1 MCCMLAAPERRVVI
15 EESEEVVQRW
25 IQRDGKVA
33 LEVNNSIWN
42 LGMWMEQ
49 LKGKVKQ
56 RLDKLEHLMERS
68 LEVLR
73 QQDLRASSFP
83 A

>member
-1 MCCMLAAPERRVVI
+1 MLAEPERRVVI

-49 LKGKVKQ
+49 VK
-56 RLDKLEHLMERS
+56 RKS
-68 LEVLR
+68 
-73 QQDLRASSFP
+73 
-83 A
+83 

>member
-1 MCCMLAAPERRVVI
+1 MLAAPERRVVI